1 MARQRVTT
9 GKSIKDIL
17 SMSEDVLSGYSPSHQ
32 REIVS
37 RLASAAN
44 KRIRNLEK
52 NSALTPSLL
61 RIEESGGKISVK
73 GKSSEQVL
81 NEFNRAK
88 RFLQSQSSTVRGW
101 KQQVKQVEAAFE
113 DVTISG
119 KPEIKK
125 GMSANAAISQAFAL
139 YDVIAET
146 NPELVSNKDRYKIA
160 GHIADVMYEV
170 EDLESTL
177 SQTLSWLESEQETIR
192 EQYNRLQSGDVLG
205 NRLVNDIPRRY
216 RRSRRTRK

>member
-17 SMSEDVLSGYSPSHQ
+17 SMSEDVLSGYSPSQQ

-52 NSALTPSLL
+52 NSAQTPALL

-73 GKSSEQVL
+73 GKTVDQVL

-88 RFLQSQSSTVRGW
+88 RFLQSQSSTVKGW
-101 KQQVKQVEAAFE
+101 KQQVKQVKTAFE

-192 EQYNRLQSGDVLG
+192 EQYNRLQSEDVLG
-205 NRLVNDIPRRY
+205 NRLVNDIPKRFRRN
-216 RRSRRTRK
+216 RKSRK